1 MYVGQESRII
11 LIALTVPNWQLR
23 VRLIGTSG
31 YYNLNVIKF
40 QSAEIAQL
48 QVVVPTGTGTGHW
61 QAALSPGPDS
71 ESEGGAHS
79 LALAGGPGRPGRRRS
94 ATQRSTCIASQS
106 LGAVTVC
113 ISLAASRLLVV
124 SSTCTSSNY
133 FLLRV

>member
-71 ESEGGAHS
+71 ESEGGG
-79 LALAGGPGRPGRRRS
+79 ALTGTGRRAR
-94 ATQRSTCIASQS
+94 APGPA
-106 LGAVTVC
+106 AVC
-113 ISLAASRLLVV
+113 HAA
-124 SSTCTSSNY
+124 
-133 FLLRV
+133 